1 MKGFLQPRMYFAET
15 QTNAI
20 VIYNNKDNA
29 LEIKEIIESLMINKI
44 KNIYV
49 FTDWHEAI
57 FFSEKLSEDEPVS
70 LIVFGDDKGNLTSL
84 LALQKLHQI
93 LPDSMIIALISQQQP
108 KIIEELRIVDF
119 IYRYFILP
127 YDILEISNTLLSAH
141 QNYEQKFEL
150 KEKNRI
156 LNEIHRASMSLI
168 GEHDLLKCLHKLM
181 RIVIDNANAE
191 KGYLILPSSEKENE
205 LILVAEGKAGS
216 YETQLEQVV
225 LNEESPLP
233 LVIISYAIKTKDNI
247 ILEDARNHNIFGLHP
262 LVQKLELK
270 SVLCSPLVYQG
281 NLVGVLYLENRSI
294 TGAFSPYTI
303 ELFRLLSAP
312 AAIAIQNAKLYT
324 ELENKV
330 QERTQEI
337 HQKNKILEAQ
347 KTEIQQKNEDI
358 LNSINYAKRIQDAF
372 LPKISDIKDCFKD
385 SFVFYKP
392 KDIVSG
398 DFFWFNQKL
407 SKAILACADCTGHG
421 IPGAFMSIMAN
432 TILRQIVEVE
442 GIFRPDEIL
451 ELLHARVRI
460 ALQQDETHSK
470 DGMDIAI
477 CQIDVKRQKLNFAG
491 ARRPIIIIRGS
502 EFAEIKPDKYSVG
515 GDQNEDIRKYTNHA
529 IDLEPHDR
537 VYLFTDGFTDQFNET
552 NKKFQ
557 TRRFYQL
564 LLETRHLNME
574 EQKNTLE
581 QELISWRAGE
591 EQTDDILVIGFEL

>member
-1 MKGFLQPRMYFAET
+1 MYFTET
-15 QTNAI
+15 RTNAI
-20 VIYNNKDNA
+20 LVYNNPESA
-29 LEIKEIIESLMINKI
+29 IEIKELVQAVLPNKI
-44 KNIYV
+44 NHVYT

-57 FFSEKLSEDEPVS
+57 FFSENLSENEQIS
-70 LIVFGDDKGNLTSL
+70 LIFFGDDKGNLTSL

-93 LPDSMIIALISQQQP
+93 LNDSMIIALISNHQP

-127 YDILEISNTLLSAH
+127 YDLTEFTNTILSAY
-141 QNYEQKFEL
+141 QNFEQKYEL

-168 GEHDLLKCLHKLM
+168 GEHNLNKCLHKLM

-191 KGYLILPSSEKENE
+191 KGYLILPSSENDNE
-205 LILVAEGKAGS
+205 LILFAEGEAGS
-216 YETQLEQVV
+216 YETQLEHEI
-225 LNEESPLP
+225 LEENGRLP

-262 LVQKLELK
+262 IVQKLDLK
-270 SVLCSPLVYQG
+270 SVLCTPLVYQG
-281 NLVGVLYLENRSI
+281 NLVGVLYLENRSKI
-294 TGAFSPYTI
+294 GAFSPYTI

-324 ELENKV
+324 ELEKKV
-330 QERTQEI
+330 EERTKELQE
-337 HQKNKILEAQ
+337 KSKLLEIQ

-372 LPKISDIKDCFKD
+372 LPKISDIKSCFKD

-477 CQIDVKRQKLNFAG
+477 CQIDVKRKKLNFAG
-491 ARRPIIIIRGS
+491 AKRPLLIIRGN
-502 EFAEIKPDKYSVG
+502 EFAEIKPDKFSVG
-515 GDQNEDIRKYTNHA
+515 GEQDDDIRKYTNHA
-529 IDLEPHDR
+529 IDLEPNDR
-537 VYLFTDGFTDQFNET
+537 VYIFTDGFTDQFNET
-552 NKKFQ
+552 NKKYQ
-557 TRRFYQL
+557 TRRFYQF
-564 LLETRHLNME
+564 LLETRHLDME
-574 EQKNTLE
+574 SQKNALE
-581 QELISWRAGE
+581 QELIAWRAGE

>member
-1 MKGFLQPRMYFAET
+1 MYFTET

-20 VIYNNKDNA
+20 LVYNNPESA
-29 LEIKEIIESLMINKI
+29 IEIKELVQAVLPNKI
-44 KNIYV
+44 NHVYT

-57 FFSEKLSEDEPVS
+57 FFSENLSENEQIS
-70 LIVFGDDKGNLTSL
+70 LIFFGDDKGNLTSL

-93 LPDSMIIALISQQQP
+93 LNDSMIIALISNHQP

-119 IYRYFILP
+119 IYRFFILP
-127 YDILEISNTLLSAH
+127 YDLTEFTNTILSAY
-141 QNYEQKFEL
+141 QNFEQKYEL

-168 GEHDLLKCLHKLM
+168 GEHNLNKCLHKLM

-191 KGYLILPSSEKENE
+191 KGYLILPSSENENK
-205 LILVAEGKAGS
+205 LILFAEGEAGS
-216 YETQLEQVV
+216 YETQLEHEI
-225 LNEESPLP
+225 LEENGRLP

-262 LVQKLELK
+262 IVQKLDLK
-270 SVLCSPLVYQG
+270 SVLCTPLVYQG
-281 NLVGVLYLENRSI
+281 NLVGVLYLENRSKI
-294 TGAFSPYTI
+294 GAFSPYTI

-324 ELENKV
+324 ELEKKV
-330 QERTQEI
+330 EERTKELQE
-337 HQKNKILEAQ
+337 KSKLLEMQ

-372 LPKISDIKDCFKD
+372 LPKIADIKSCFKD

-477 CQIDVKRQKLNFAG
+477 CQIDVKRKKLNFAG
-491 ARRPIIIIRGS
+491 AKRPLLIIRGN
-502 EFAEIKPDKYSVG
+502 EFAEIKPDKFSVG
-515 GDQNEDIRKYTNHA
+515 GEQDDDIRKYTNHA
-529 IDLEPHDR
+529 IDLEPNDR
-537 VYLFTDGFTDQFNET
+537 VYIFTDGFTDQFNET
-552 NKKFQ
+552 NKKYQ
-557 TRRFYQL
+557 TRRFYQF
-564 LLETRHLNME
+564 LLETRHLDME
-574 EQKNTLE
+574 SQKNALE
-581 QELISWRAGE
+581 QELIAWRAGE

>member
-1 MKGFLQPRMYFAET
+1 MYFAET
-15 QTNAI
+15 KTKAI
-20 VIYNNKDNA
+20 IVYNNQESATELKELIQA
-29 LEIKEIIESLMINKI
+29 LLPNKI
-44 KNIYV
+44 ENIYL
-49 FTDWHEAI
+49 FHDWHEAI
-57 FFSEKLSEDEPVS
+57 FFSENLAESEQIS
-70 LIVFGDDKGNLTSL
+70 LVIFGDDKGNLTSL

-93 LPDSMIIALISQQQP
+93 LSDSMIIALISNQQP
-108 KIIEELRIVDF
+108 KIIEELRIVNF

-127 YDILEISNTLLSAH
+127 YDLTEITNCILSAY

-168 GEHDLLKCLHKLM
+168 GEHDLNKCLHKLM

-191 KGYLILPSSEKENE
+191 KGYLILPSSEKDNE
-205 LILVAEGKAGS
+205 YILVAEGESGS
-216 YETQLEQVV
+216 YETLLEQEI
-225 LNEESPLP
+225 LEENGRIP

-247 ILEDARNHNIFGLHP
+247 ILGDAKNHEMFGLHP

-294 TGAFSPYTI
+294 FNAFSPYTI

-330 QERTQEI
+330 KERTKEI
-337 HQKNKILEAQ
+337 EEKSMILELQ
-347 KTEIQQKNEDI
+347 KTEIQQKNEDM

-372 LPKISDIKDCFKD
+372 LPKVSDIKSCFKD

-491 ARRPIIIIRGS
+491 ARRPLIIIRGN

-515 GDQNEDIRKYTNHA
+515 GEQEENIRKYTNHS
-529 IDLEPHDR
+529 IDLEPNDR
-537 VYLFTDGFTDQFNET
+537 VYVFTDGFTDQFSET
-552 NKKFQ
+552 NKKYQ
-557 TRRFYQL
+557 TKRFYQL
-564 LLETRHLNME
+564 LLETRHLEME
-574 EQKNTLE
+574 KQMIALE

>member
-1 MKGFLQPRMYFAET
+1 MYFTEI

-20 VIYNNKDNA
+20 VVHNNKESA
-29 LEIKEIIESLMINKI
+29 LEIKELIESVLPTKVLNV
-44 KNIYV
+44 YT
-49 FTDWHEAI
+49 FADWHEAI
-57 FFSEKLSEDEPVS
+57 FFGENLPESEPIS
-70 LIVFGDDKGNLTSL
+70 LIIFGDDKGNLTSL
-84 LALQKLHQI
+84 LALQKLAQV
-93 LPDSMIIALISQQQP
+93 LPDSMIIALISNQQP
-108 KIIEELRIVDF
+108 RIIEELRIVNF

-127 YDILEISNTLLSAH
+127 YDLTEFTNALLSAH

-168 GEHDLLKCLHKLM
+168 GEHNLLKCLHKLM

-205 LILVAEGKAGS
+205 LILVAEGEAGS
-216 YETQLEQVV
+216 YETQLEQAV
-225 LNEESPLP
+225 LDEDGKLP
-233 LVIISYAIKTKDNI
+233 LVIISYAIKTRDNI
-247 ILEDARNHNIFGLHP
+247 ILEDATSHHIFGLHP
-262 LVQKLELK
+262 IVQKLELK
-270 SVLCSPLVYQG
+270 SVLCAPLVYQG
-281 NLVGVLYLENRSI
+281 HLVGILYLENKSI
-294 TGAFSPYTI
+294 RGAFSPFTV

-312 AAIAIQNAKLYT
+312 AAIAIQNAQLYS
-324 ELENKV
+324 ELERKV

-337 HQKNKILEAQ
+337 QQKNILLEAQ
-347 KTEIQQKNEDI
+347 KAEIQRKNEDI

-372 LPKISDIKDCFKD
+372 LPKISDIENCFKD

-407 SKAILACADCTGHG
+407 SKAIVACADCTGHG

-451 ELLHARVRI
+451 ELLHVRVRI

-491 ARRPIIIIRGS
+491 ANRPLIIIRGN
-502 EFAEIKPDKYSVG
+502 EFAEIKPDKFSVG
-515 GDQNEDIRKYTNHA
+515 GDQKEDIRKYTNHS
-529 IDLEPHDR
+529 IDLEPNDR
-537 VYLFTDGFTDQFNET
+537 VYIFTDGFTDQFSES

-564 LLETRHLNME
+564 LLETRHLKME
-574 EQKNTLE
+574 EQKNALE
-581 QELISWRAGE
+581 QELSSWRAGE
-591 EQTDDILVIGFEL
+591 EQTDDILVIGFQV

>member
-1 MKGFLQPRMYFAET
+1 MYFTET
-15 QTNAI
+15 ITNSI
-20 VIYNNKDNA
+20 VIHNNKEIA
-29 LEIKEIIESLMINKI
+29 QEIKELIEAILPNKI
-44 KNIYV
+44 RNVYI
-49 FTDWHEAI
+49 FTEWHEAI
-57 FFSEKLSEDEPVS
+57 FFCEKLPEIQPIS
-70 LIVFGDDKGNLTSL
+70 LIILGDDQGNLTSL
-84 LALQKLHQI
+84 LALQKLNQI
-93 LPDSMIIALISQQQP
+93 LPDSIIITLITNKNP
-108 KIIEELRIVDF
+108 KIIEELRIVNF

-127 YDILEISNTLLSAH
+127 YDLTEFTNAVLSAY

-168 GEHDLLKCLHKLM
+168 GEHNLLKCLHKLM

-191 KGYLILPSSEKENE
+191 KGYLILPSSENENE
-205 LILVAEGKAGS
+205 LILVAEGEAGS
-216 YETQLEQVV
+216 FETQLEPIT
-225 LNEESPLP
+225 LKENDDKLP
-233 LVIISYAIKTKDNI
+233 IVIISYAIKTKDNI
-247 ILEDARNHNIFGLHP
+247 ILENARNHNVFGMHP
-262 LVQKLELK
+262 IVQKLALK
-270 SVLCSPLVYQG
+270 SVLCTPLVYQG
-281 NLVGVLYLENRSI
+281 NLVGILYLENRSI
-294 TGAFSPYTI
+294 ENAFSPFTI

-312 AAIAIQNAKLYT
+312 AAIAIQNARLYS

-330 QERTQEI
+330 LERTREI
-337 HQKNKILEAQ
+337 QQKNLLLEAQ

-372 LPKISDIKDCFKD
+372 LPKISDIKACFRD
-385 SFVFYKP
+385 SFVFYRP

-407 SKAILACADCTGHG
+407 SKAVLACADCTGHG

-477 CQIDVKRQKLNFAG
+477 CQIDVKRQKINFAG
-491 ARRPIIIIRGS
+491 AKRPLIIIRGN

-515 GDQNEDIRKYTNHA
+515 GDQQESIRKYTNHT
-529 IDLEPHDR
+529 IDLEPNDR

-552 NKKFQ
+552 NKKYQ
-557 TRRFYQL
+557 TKRFYQL
-564 LLETRHLNME
+564 LLETRHLKME
-574 EQKNTLE
+574 EQKNILE
-581 QELISWRAGE
+581 QELITWRAGE

>member
-1 MKGFLQPRMYFAET
+1 MYFTET
-15 QTNAI
+15 RTNAI
-20 VIYNNKDNA
+20 LVYNNPESVI
-29 LEIKEIIESLMINKI
+29 EIKELVQAVLPNKI
-44 KNIYV
+44 NHVYT

-57 FFSEKLSEDEPVS
+57 FFSENLSENEQIS
-70 LIVFGDDKGNLTSL
+70 LIFYGDDKGNLTSL

-93 LPDSMIIALISQQQP
+93 LNDSMIIALISNHQP

-127 YDILEISNTLLSAH
+127 YDLTEFTNAILSAY
-141 QNYEQKFEL
+141 QNFEQKYEL

-168 GEHDLLKCLHKLM
+168 GEHNLNKCLHKLM

-191 KGYLILPSSEKENE
+191 KGYLILPSSENDNE
-205 LILVAEGKAGS
+205 LILFAEGEAGS
-216 YETQLEQVV
+216 YETQLEHEI
-225 LNEESPLP
+225 LEENGRLP

-262 LVQKLELK
+262 IVQKLDLK
-270 SVLCSPLVYQG
+270 SVLCTPLVYQG
-281 NLVGVLYLENRSI
+281 NLVGVLYLENRSKI
-294 TGAFSPYTI
+294 GAFSPYTI

-324 ELENKV
+324 ELEKKV
-330 QERTQEI
+330 EERTKELQE
-337 HQKNKILEAQ
+337 KSKLLEIQ

-372 LPKISDIKDCFKD
+372 LPKISDIKSCFKD

-477 CQIDVKRQKLNFAG
+477 CQIDVKRKKLNFAG
-491 ARRPIIIIRGS
+491 AKRPLLIIRGN
-502 EFAEIKPDKYSVG
+502 EFAEIKPDKFSVG
-515 GDQNEDIRKYTNHA
+515 GEQDDDIRKYTNHA
-529 IDLEPHDR
+529 IDLEPNDR
-537 VYLFTDGFTDQFNET
+537 VYIFTDGFTDQFNET
-552 NKKFQ
+552 NKKYQ
-557 TRRFYQL
+557 TRRFYQF
-564 LLETRHLNME
+564 LLETRHLDME
-574 EQKNTLE
+574 SQKNALE
-581 QELISWRAGE
+581 QELIAWRAGE